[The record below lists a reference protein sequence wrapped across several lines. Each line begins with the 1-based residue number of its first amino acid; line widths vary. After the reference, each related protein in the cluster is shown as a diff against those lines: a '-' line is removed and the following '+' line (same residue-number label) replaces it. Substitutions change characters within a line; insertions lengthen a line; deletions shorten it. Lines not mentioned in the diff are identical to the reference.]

1 MTDVILVTGHD
12 RHLGNEGASSP
23 SASECY
29 FWRTWAPSLRK
40 AIESHGHGL
49 SCRVFH
55 RRESVAPYN
64 ARQADLV
71 DRLNRARPRLIVD
84 LHFNA
89 WQGTNTGVTC
99 VHHPASTRGALAA
112 RTLIAA
118 VSVAQGT
125 KALSPLA
132 QTESWAGTELVVL
145 TQTEAPAVILEA
157 FWGDNPDD
165 HDAAVAALI
174 AGATQQAIA
183 DAVADLLSEWA

>member
-12 RHLGNEGASSP
+12 RHRGNEGASSP
-23 SASECY
+23 SATECY
-29 FWRTWAPSLRK
+29 FWRTWAPSIRR
-40 AIESHGHGL
+40 AIESHGRGL

-55 RRESVAPYN
+55 RRESVSPYN
-64 ARQADLV
+64 ARQTDLV
-71 DRLNRARPRLIVD
+71 NRLNEARPRLIID

-99 VHHPASTRGALAA
+99 VHHPASPRGAQAA
-112 RTLIAA
+112 QRLIDA
-118 VSVAQGT
+118 VSAAQGT

-132 QTESWAGTELVVL
+132 QTESWAGTELVVV

-157 FWGDNPDD
+157 FWGDHKGD

-183 DAVADLLSEWA
+183 DTVADLLLEWA